1 MAFND
6 DIIESSAAASS
17 PVMKMHVTPATQ
29 IFTATVGRK
38 PTQAKA
44 FFTDVY
50 ELTHLLK
57 KSLWGT
63 YGRGLGGEGR
73 EAVEDILYSILYL
86 YIVYM
91 YMSSNY
97 SVYIYMAYSTL

>member
-6 DIIESSAAASS
+6 DVVMDSAAASS
-17 PVMKMHVTPATQ
+17 PVMKMHVTPATH

-57 KSLWGT
+57 KTPG
-63 YGRGLGGEGR
+63 
-73 EAVEDILYSILYL
+73 
-86 YIVYM
+86 
-91 YMSSNY
+91 
-97 SVYIYMAYSTL
+97 